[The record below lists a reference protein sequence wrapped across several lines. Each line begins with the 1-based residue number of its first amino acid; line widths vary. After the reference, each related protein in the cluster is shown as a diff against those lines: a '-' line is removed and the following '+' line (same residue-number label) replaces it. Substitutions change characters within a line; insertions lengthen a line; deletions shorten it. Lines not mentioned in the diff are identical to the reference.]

1 MGTSNFMG
9 SVKAETIK
17 GTEPGSVYT
26 VIAKSDGLTLGFR
39 PIVFP
44 KPCDEH
50 KRMIMYVGARL
61 RVVVNS
67 PDGALEIADQVFG
80 IKGFTEKK
88 GKHASTMV
96 GSKVISLPASVAQ
109 INGVLKDSNRIAHFV
124 ETLWGLVANATGKEP
139 LVSILQLQ
147 TYMEEELLNVMPD
160 MEDLIFDEMVL
171 EYCL

>member
-1 MGTSNFMG
+1 
-9 SVKAETIK
+9 
-17 GTEPGSVYT
+17 
-26 VIAKSDGLTLGFR
+26 
-39 PIVFP
+39 
-44 KPCDEH
+44 
-50 KRMIMYVGARL
+50 
-61 RVVVNS
+61 
-67 PDGALEIADQVFG
+67 
-80 IKGFTEKK
+80 
-88 GKHASTMV
+88 MV